1 MPHEGEPAVTESN
14 KGGTDVATI
23 RSLVS
28 AAQTSVDTRSVP
40 LHLFD
45 EMYETICVGIEE
57 FL

>member
-1 MPHEGEPAVTESN
+1 MTESN